1 MRAQLPRIA
10 RRALSTA
17 RVETALASLA
27 EGMARPMTDIEVVSG
42 AGSYITSS
50 DGERLL
56 DFTCGIG
63 VTNTG
68 HCHPRVVAAAQAQ
81 MGKLMH
87 GQVSIGMTSPLVAL
101 TNRMLGNDGS
111 GRGSLLPASH
121 DRLMFSTTGAEA
133 VENAVRLA
141 RAATGKPNLIVMQGG
156 YHGRTIGTL
165 ALTRSKVS
173 YGVRNHPQMPGVFV
187 APFPYDTQ
195 SPGIDADGSLYQLEL
210 LLKQQTAPS
219 DTAAVIVE
227 PVLGEGGYVPPPRGW
242 LQGLRALCDAHG
254 LLLVFDE
261 VQSGFGRTG
270 KLWAHQHAEG
280 VEPDVL
286 VMAKGIASGLPLSAI
301 SSRAELTRAVPP
313 GAMGGTYAA
322 NPVACAAALATLDV
336 FEEED
341 LVGNAA
347 ARGEQ
352 LLGGL
357 RALVAE
363 HDDGVLK
370 EARGVGLMVGLEFGR
385 DAPAGTAAA
394 LSRACRRRGLLLLT
408 TSVFETLRFIPP
420 LNVSAAEVDTALSI
434 VGNALREVVATAA
447 DDDAAAEAA
456 A

>member
-1 MRAQLPRIA
+1 
-10 RRALSTA
+10 
-17 RVETALASLA
+17 
-27 EGMARPMTDIEVVSG
+27 MTDIEVVSG

-68 HCHPRVVAAAQAQ
+68 HCHPKIVAAAQDQ
-81 MGKLMH
+81 MAKLMH
-87 GQVSIGMTSPLVAL
+87 GQVSIGMSSPLVTL

-133 VENAVRLA
+133 VENAIRLV
-141 RAATGKPNLIVMQGG
+141 RAATGRPNLIVMQGG

-195 SPGIDADGSLYQLEL
+195 TPGIDADGSLYQLEL
-210 LLKQQTAPS
+210 LLKQQSAPA

-242 LQGLRALCDAHG
+242 LRGLRELCDQHG

-270 KLWAHQHAEG
+270 RLWAHQHEEG

-301 SSRAELTRAVPP
+301 SSRAELTRTVPP

-336 FEEED
+336 FEEEK
-341 LVGNAA
+341 LVENAA

-352 LLGGL
+352 LLAGL
-357 RALVAE
+357 RTLVAE
-363 HDDGVLK
+363 HDGWLK
-370 EARGVGLMVGLEFGR
+370 EARGVGLMVGLEFGPG
-385 DAPAGTAAA
+385 APAGTSAA

-420 LNVSAAEVDTALSI
+420 LNVSAGEVDAALSI
-434 VGNALREVVATAA
+434 VGDALREVVATAA
-447 DDDAAAEAA
+447 DDEPRAAAAA
-456 A
+456 